1 MWPKACCSRTKWYCA
16 SRCLESLVQ
25 FLVLTARTAGLLSE
39 KILIGDGGVWLR
51 NDMTCFEKRAS
62 RVAKFMATK
71 AVEAVPE
78 VTKGVRRDFHMIGHP
93 SR

>member
-62 RVAKFMATK
+62 RVAKFIRASGDRPSTK
-71 AVEAVPE
+71 I
-78 VTKGVRRDFHMIGHP
+78 KVRTC
-93 SR
+93 SY